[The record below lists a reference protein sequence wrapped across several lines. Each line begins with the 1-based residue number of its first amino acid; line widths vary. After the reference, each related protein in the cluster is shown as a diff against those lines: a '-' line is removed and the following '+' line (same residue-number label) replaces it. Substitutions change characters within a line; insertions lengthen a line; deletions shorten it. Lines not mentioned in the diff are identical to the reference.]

1 MRRLLFALLLCATPL
16 AAQEFTG
23 LARFDPARSVVVDE
37 GPGARIE
44 LGLSLPVPWRV
55 YTLDAPDR
63 LVIDFREVD
72 WQGARREVLL
82 NADRVSDLRF
92 GPVRAG
98 WSRLVLDLARP
109 MEVTEAGM
117 RVSDRDG
124 TALVTVRLRPV
135 DARTFAAGAGAP
147 DTPGWEMPPAGA
159 DAAPRPEPL
168 GEGPLIVAIDPG
180 HGGIDPG
187 AEHGG
192 VVESR
197 LVLGLALELAD
208 AVARVEGMEPVL
220 TRQDDSFVP
229 LAERMTL
236 ARAAGADVFLS
247 LHADAL
253 DADAARGASIYTLS
267 AEAGDGATARM
278 AERHDRGD
286 LLAGLD
292 LSDQD
297 DTVARVLMDLARLE
311 TGPEAAR
318 LAEALVGSLGE
329 SGAVL
334 NTRPRREAQL
344 AVLSAADFPSVLVEV
359 GFLSSEED
367 RRRLLSEEGR
377 GALIEGLVLGLR
389 RWAADAEV
397 RGTLVRQ

>member
-1 MRRLLFALLLCATPL
+1 MRVLLLLLLLALPA

-23 LARFDPARSVVVDE
+23 LARFDPATSLVTDE
-37 GPGARIE
+37 GQGVRVE

-55 YTLDAPDR
+55 YTLEAPER

-82 NADRVSDLRF
+82 NADNVADLRF
-92 GPVRAG
+92 GPVAPG
-98 WSRLVLDLARP
+98 WSRLVVDLAGP
-109 MEVTEAGM
+109 MAVTQAGMAVEAGRAQVTVLMAPTEAE
-117 RVSDRDG
+117 
-124 TALVTVRLRPV
+124 AFARLSGV
-135 DARTFAAGAGAP
+135 P
-147 DTPGWEMPPAGA
+147 DTPGWELPEAPPPA
-159 DAAPRPEPL
+159 APAGDGR
-168 GEGPLIVAIDPG
+168 ITVAIDPG

-192 VVESR
+192 VVEAD

-208 AVARVEGMEPVL
+208 AIGRVEGMTAVL

-229 LAERMTL
+229 LAERMTI
-236 ARAAGADVFLS
+236 ARAAGADLFLS

-253 DADAARGASIYTLS
+253 EEDAARGASVYTLS

-297 DTVARVLMDLARLE
+297 DTVARVLMELARLE
-311 TGPEAAR
+311 TGPEAQA
-318 LAEALVGSLGE
+318 LADALV
-329 SGAVL
+329 SGLRQEGAAL

-359 GFLSSEED
+359 GFLSSESD
-367 RRRLLSEEGR
+367 RARLTSEEGR
-377 GALIEGLVLGLR
+377 SALIEGLVLGLR
-389 RWAADAEV
+389 RWAAEAEI